1 MWLQNRQDAGQKLA
15 PLLKKYRSERPI
27 VLGIPRGGV
36 IVAAEVAQKLDAPL
50 DVLIV
55 RKIGAPT
62 NEEVAIGAVMPD
74 GSVVLDEELIKK
86 WRISEEYIQK
96 AAANQAVEIQRR
108 QQLYRRPGHTLELT
122 EKTVILVDDGIA
134 TGYTMEAAVRGLR
147 KYSPKAIVIAVAVAP
162 REVIAR
168 LQQVADAVVCLDT
181 PEPFFAV
188 GQFYKEFDQTSD
200 EEVIDTLRRRD
211 ETYTH

>member
-1 MWLQNRQDAGQKLA
+1 MRLQNRQDAGQKLA
-15 PLLKKYRSERPI
+15 PLLKEYRSERPI

-36 IVAAEVAQKLDAPL
+36 IVAAEIAQTLGAPL

-74 GSVVLDEELIKK
+74 GSVVLDEGLISK
-86 WRISEEYIQK
+86 WRIPQEYIQK
-96 AAANQAVEIQRR
+96 AAANQAEEIQRR
-108 QQLYRRPGHTLELT
+108 QQLYRRPGHTPELT

-147 KYSPKAIVIAVAVAP
+147 KYKPKAIVIAVAVAP

-200 EEVIDTLRRRD
+200 EQVIDTLHRMD
-211 ETYTH
+211 ETYTY